1 MGAIDRG
8 LRSITRPANP
18 GAAAIGL
25 IGNTPL
31 VEVTR
36 MDAGLCRLFVKLEGG
51 NPGGSIK
58 DRPAL
63 TMVEALEKQGLLA
76 PGGTLVEATAGNTG
90 LGLAVVAVAKNYRLI
105 LVIPDKMSREKI
117 FHLRAMGAEVV
128 MTRSDV
134 GKGHPEYYQ
143 DMAER
148 IAANTPGAVYVNQFA
163 NPANPLA
170 HERGTAPE
178 IWRQM
183 DGDVDA
189 VVCAAG
195 SCGIVTG
202 ISRFFAVA
210 SPSTD
215 IVLADPVGSILVDV
229 VQGRQPGPVGSWLV
243 EGIGKD
249 FVPPVADL
257 SRVTHAYAVSDGES
271 FAAARA
277 LLRREG
283 LLVGSSSGTILAAAL
298 RYCRE
303 QTTSRRVVALSPDS
317 GSKYLSKMFNDY
329 WMIDQ
334 GFIKRPRTGDLRD
347 LVARRHDQGATVVV
361 APDDTLTIAWS
372 RMRLYD
378 VSQLPVLEGDRPV
391 GMIDESDL
399 LLAVSNDPARFIAP
413 VWSAMNAALKTVS
426 VDATIADL
434 LALFAQDL
442 VAVVMDHGQF
452 IGLITRTDVIDYLR
466 GTIDRA

>member
-1 MGAIDRG
+1 MGATSQNP
-8 LRSITRPANP
+8 RSPERQTDPAQRVLD
-18 GAAAIGL
+18 L

-31 VEVTR
+31 VEISRLDTGR
-36 MDAGLCRLFVKLEGG
+36 CRLFAKLEGN

-63 TMVEALEKQGLLA
+63 TMIEALEQQGALL

-90 LGLAVVAVAKNYRLI
+90 LGLGLVAAAKGYRLI

-148 IAANTPGAVYVNQFA
+148 IAAETPGAVFVNQFA

-170 HERGTAPE
+170 HEFGTAPE

-183 DGDVDA
+183 DRQVDA
-189 VVCAAG
+189 VVCGGG
-195 SCGIVTG
+195 SCGTITG
-202 ISRFFAVA
+202 LSRFFATA
-210 SPSTD
+210 SPSTH
-215 IVLADPVGSILVDV
+215 IVLADPVGSILADV
-229 VQGRQPGPVGSWLV
+229 AHGRRPGTPGSWLV
-243 EGIGKD
+243 EGIGED

-257 SRVTHAYAVSDGES
+257 GRVSHAYSIPDREAFDV
-271 FAAARA
+271 ART

-303 QTTSRRVVALSPDS
+303 QTAPRQVVALSPDS

-334 GFIKRPRTGDLRD
+334 GFIERPHAGDLRD
-347 LVARRHDQGATVVV
+347 LVARRHDEGAAVIVS
-361 APDDTLTIAWS
+361 PDDALHVAWA

-378 VSQLPVLEGDRPV
+378 ISQLPVLEGDQPV
-391 GMIDESDL
+391 GIIDESDL
-399 LLAVSNDPARFIAP
+399 LLAVADDPTRFAAP
-413 VWSAMNAALKTVS
+413 VRSAMSAALQTVP

-434 LALFAQDL
+434 LALFRRDL
-442 VAVVMDHGQF
+442 VAVVVDRGRF
-452 IGLITRTDVIDYLR
+452 IGLITRTDVINHLR
-466 GTIDRA
+466 RKIDRI